1 MGKTA
6 PFWVMQRNRL
16 TLSLLIPL
24 RVGSPG
30 VIFSIYGEAVLHC
43 PDFLRAL
50 GGRTRRQSV
59 PRRHGRVKNPGRRP
73 VPRGMG
79 APAHVQ
85 RLRNDLHK
93 AAAPAGRGVTV

>member
-30 VIFSIYGEAVLHC
+30 ILFSIYGEAVLHC

-59 PRRHGRVKNPGRRP
+59 RRRHGRVKNPG
-73 VPRGMG
+73 
-79 APAHVQ
+79 
-85 RLRNDLHK
+85 
-93 AAAPAGRGVTV
+93 